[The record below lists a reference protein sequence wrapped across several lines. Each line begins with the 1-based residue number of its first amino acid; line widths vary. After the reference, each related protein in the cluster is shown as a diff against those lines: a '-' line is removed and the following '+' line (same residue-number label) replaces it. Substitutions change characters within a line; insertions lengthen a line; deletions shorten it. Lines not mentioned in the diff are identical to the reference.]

1 MGCLGGVYEVS
12 GGMRGCLGCHLCQ
25 KRLKLS

>member
-1 MGCLGGVYEVS
+1 MGCLGGVYEVL
-12 GGMRGCLGCHLCQ
+12 GGVLRFLECYLCQ